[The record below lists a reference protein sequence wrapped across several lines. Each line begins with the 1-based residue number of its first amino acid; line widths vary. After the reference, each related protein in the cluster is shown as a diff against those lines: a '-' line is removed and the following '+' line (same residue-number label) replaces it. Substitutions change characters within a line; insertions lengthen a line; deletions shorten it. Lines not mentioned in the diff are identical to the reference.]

1 MPLLW
6 VKRKMSIFD
15 LFKQIESKNST
26 LGKITYIVAGLGNPG
41 LEYAETRHNTG
52 FMALDKI
59 AKKND
64 ISVKTMKFRSDC
76 GDGMISGT
84 RCFLMKPA
92 TYMNNSGEAIAAA
105 AEFYKISPERVIVLY
120 DDISL
125 SPGKLRIRR
134 KGSAGGH
141 NGIKSIIQ
149 LLGTDEF
156 PRIKIGV
163 GAKPNPKYDL
173 ADWVLGKF
181 TEDQRNAIEPALEN
195 SAKAVE
201 LLVQG
206 KIEQAMNEFSS

>member
-1 MPLLW
+1 
-6 VKRKMSIFD
+6 MSIFD
-15 LFKQIESKNST
+15 LFKQIESENGTS
-26 LGKITYIVAGLGNPG
+26 GKITYIIAGLGNPG

-59 AKKND
+59 AKQND

-76 GDGMISGT
+76 SDGMIGGT

-105 AEFYKISPERVIVLY
+105 AEFYKIPSERIIVLY

-125 SPGKLRIRR
+125 PPGKLRIRR

-156 PRIKIGV
+156 PRVKIGV

-181 TEDQRNAIEPALEN
+181 TEDQKNALEPALEN
-195 SAKAVE
+195 SVKAVE

>member
-1 MPLLW
+1 
-6 VKRKMSIFD
+6 MSIFD
-15 LFKQIESKNST
+15 LFKQIESENGSSV
-26 LGKITYIVAGLGNPG
+26 KITYIIAGLGNPG

-59 AKKND
+59 VKQNN

-76 GDGMISGT
+76 GDGMIGGT

-105 AEFYKISPERVIVLY
+105 AEFYKIPSERIIVLY

-125 SPGKLRIRR
+125 PPGKLRIRR

-181 TEDQRNAIEPALEN
+181 TEDQKNALEPALEN
-195 SAKAVE
+195 SVKAVE